1 MLLELGLGLGAA
13 ADWDARDSEST
24 GTESVPDSL
33 FSVIGKGLRPLC
45 SISKLLCQMA
55 ETPRW
60 ATGCLGAPRAG
71 AKVGWES
78 QHPAGD
84 WISEL

>member
-1 MLLELGLGLGAA
+1 M
-13 ADWDARDSEST
+13 
-24 GTESVPDSL
+24 
-33 FSVIGKGLRPLC
+33 C